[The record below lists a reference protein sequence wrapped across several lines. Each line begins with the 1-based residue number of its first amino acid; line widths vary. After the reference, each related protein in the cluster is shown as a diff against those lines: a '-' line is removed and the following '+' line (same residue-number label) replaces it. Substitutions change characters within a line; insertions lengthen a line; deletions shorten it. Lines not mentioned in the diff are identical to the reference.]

1 MRRKARRSA
10 SVHAVGM
17 NRFHTPSVRRLA
29 LATALLMPMG
39 AHAADVYRWV
49 DENGRVQFS
58 DTVPEKYRDK
68 ATRLDTRP
76 SELTDAQRREA
87 EARALQARA
96 KAADVAAAQ
105 ARAASAPPRPPPA
118 PVAAASA
125 AAPTSTDCATLHRL
139 YQESQDC
146 FGPYRTV
153 HGTTKAE
160 GYEKCTVVADP
171 TPQCG
176 HAAPR

>member
-1 MRRKARRSA
+1 
-10 SVHAVGM
+10 M
-17 NRFHTPSVRRLA
+17 NRPDTSPVRRLA
-29 LATALLMPMG
+29 WVAALLMPIVV
-39 AHAADVYRWV
+39 HAADVYRWV
-49 DENGRVQFS
+49 DETGRVQFS

-68 ATRLDTRP
+68 ATRVDTRP

-96 KAADVAAAQ
+96 RAAETAAAQ
-105 ARAASAPPRPPPA
+105 ARVASAPPRALPA

-125 AAPTSTDCATLHRL
+125 AAPTATDCATLHRL
-139 YQESQDC
+139 YQESQAC

-176 HAAPR
+176 YAPPR